1 MGSRIIVASHMPPP
15 LKQQGRLRPVVIQA
29 GGIGDMVM
37 VTPLMACLH
46 ERYGKAPYL
55 ACSHAGV
62 PEALFEGEHP
72 HLGGLVRMGGW
83 KKHYWLTPRQWKFV
97 DYLRHGDAGPIYVCD
112 ARREKVAELL
122 ERGGVAP
129 ERCLYSADFPE
140 DAALNRYVRYVALGR
155 RTPSAY
161 RGALIPEGSS
171 GTTCYS
177 PTVHVR
183 LRDREDLDDWLR
195 GRGLVAEKL
204 ILLRPCTRSPPT
216 DGKSWPAANWTELCR
231 RVQAHTPG
239 MRLLLT
245 GSPGEADL
253 VAALRAQLAVEV
265 ETAAEDL
272 PLRRLFA
279 LQERAF
285 AMISLDTG
293 PSHTAAALG
302 CPVMIFY
309 ARAHPWEYRPPECV
323 PSGAAPG
330 AQPSPVIALKAREE
344 SQQAADISVEQAFDG
359 WKRLVAAIVE
369 RQLGRG
375 ESQAGPLASRLA
387 AVRVD
392 IDLPA

>member
-1 MGSRIIVASHMPPP
+1 
-15 LKQQGRLRPVVIQA
+15 
-29 GGIGDMVM
+29 MVM

-72 HLGGLVRMGGW
+72 HLGGLIRMGGW
-83 KKHYWLTPRQWKFV
+83 KKRYWLAPRQWKFV
-97 DYLRHGDAGPIYVCD
+97 EYLRDGDAGPVYICD
-112 ARREKVAELL
+112 ARREKVDELL
-122 ERGGVAP
+122 RRGGVAP

-155 RTPSAY
+155 RTPPAY
-161 RGALIPEGSS
+161 QAAGIAEAPPD
-171 GTTCYS
+171 TPYC

-183 LRDREDLDDWLR
+183 QRDREELDDWLR
-195 GRGLVAEKL
+195 ARGLVAEQL

-216 DGKSWPAANWTELCR
+216 DGKSWPAASWSELCR
-231 RVQAHTPG
+231 RVQAHTSG

-253 VAALRAQLAVEV
+253 VAALRAQLTVEV
-265 ETAAEDL
+265 ETAAADL
-272 PLRRLFA
+272 PLRRLLA

-309 ARAHPWEYRPPECV
+309 ARAHPWEYKPMEC
-323 PSGAAPG
+323 PRAGAGPG
-330 AQPSPVIALKAREE
+330 ARPSPVIALKASSE
-344 SQQAADISVEQAFDG
+344 SQKADDISVEQAFEG
-359 WKRLVAAIVE
+359 WKRLVAAIGEPATV
-369 RQLGRG
+369 LGAHLKVAP
-375 ESQAGPLASRLA
+375 SASHDA
-387 AVRVD
+387 
-392 IDLPA
+392 PAPASA